1 MTVATFLTCLPG
13 TWHLERRISVAG
25 HESSH
30 FQGLAHIR
38 PTDVRGTYSFHEEGS
53 FVNERVR
60 QEAYRDYIY
69 KAKGKTLDILFADP
83 HRMGQPFVSLDFS
96 QGVIANDTHV
106 CGQDIYALVFEIIS
120 TGEFHTETIVSGPE
134 KDYRL
139 ETIYRR
145 I

>member
-1 MTVATFLTCLPG
+1 MDPPPFLKHLSG
-13 TWHLERRISVAG
+13 TWHLERRINVAG

-69 KAKGKTLDILFADP
+69 KVKGKALDILFADP
-83 HRMGQPFVSLDFS
+83 HRMGQPFVTLDFS
-96 QGVIANDTHV
+96 QGLIANDTHV
-106 CGQDIYALVFEIIS
+106 CGQDIYAHLFEIIS
-120 TGEFHTETIVSGPE
+120 TSEFHTETVVSGPE

-139 ETIYRR
+139 ETLYRR

>member
-1 MTVATFLTCLPG
+1 MIVSTFLTCLPG

-69 KAKGKTLDILFADP
+69 KVKGKTLEILFADP
-83 HRMGQPFVSLDFS
+83 HRIGQSYVSLDFFE
-96 QGVIANDTHV
+96 GVIANDTHV
-106 CGQDIYALVFEIIS
+106 CGQDIYALVFEVIS
-120 TGEFHTETIVSGPE
+120 TGEFHTETIVFGPE

-139 ETIYRR
+139 ETLYRR

>member
-1 MTVATFLTCLPG
+1 M
-13 TWHLERRISVAG
+13 
-25 HESSH
+25 
-30 FQGLAHIR
+30 
-38 PTDVRGTYSFHEEGS
+38 
-53 FVNERVR
+53 NERVR

-69 KAKGKTLDILFADP
+69 KVKGKTLEILFADP

-96 QGVIANDTHV
+96 HSIIANDTHV
-106 CGQDIYALVFEIIS
+106 CDQDIYALVFEIIS
-120 TGEFHTETIVSGPE
+120 TGEFHMETIVSGPE